1 MYKVII
7 ADDEPKVSELIKNL
21 IFWQDLNLELMGI
34 ANDGISAYEM
44 IMKFNP
50 DIVITDIR
58 MPGYNGIELI
68 KKVKEFNPSID
79 FIIISGY
86 QHFDYAHNAIKYGV
100 KDYLL
105 KPLKKIEI
113 NGTLTKMIEKYKE
126 KEILINERVMLEKRA
141 NEEAEKLKENFI
153 SNIFNMDN
161 EDGLCLNIDEI
172 NAKYNFSF
180 KKGYYQGIIVKPD
193 INYLENSQEVLTL
206 LTQKTVKIINSNLNK
221 FCDELIIYPSKDRVL
236 CIINYQD
243 SEIKKL
249 RKSMISI
256 IDDLHSLRDLF
267 ENIRT
272 TIGVGRSIDNI
283 SKIDL
288 SIKEAQGAILDR
300 IILGSGKIIE
310 SKNVSNSYLLV
321 ENIITFDRRRRIIN
335 FVEIFDIK
343 EIEIMISEIE
353 KEIALKENI
362 SGKYVKDIVD
372 EILNI
377 IIYALKNNANVKNLD
392 KNLLEGFWGK
402 FSMCNKIRDVFELL
416 NYYIQDIIT
425 TTINDKKSENNRPIR
440 EAQKYINENFDSPI
454 NLEEVSDIVGFNSS
468 YFSSLFKK
476 ETGVNFLEYLT
487 NVRIKAAKGMLSDSN
502 KSITDISYEVGYKD
516 FKHFSRQFRK
526 ITGLSPSKY
535 RKLYY

>member
-7 ADDEPKVSELIKNL
+7 VDDEPKVSELIKNL
-21 IFWQDLNLELMGI
+21 IFWDDLNLELMGI
-34 ANDGISAYEM
+34 AKDGISAYEM
-44 IMKFNP
+44 IKKFSP

-68 KKVKEFNPSID
+68 KKVKEFNTNID

-86 QHFDYAHNAIKYGV
+86 QYFDYAHNAIKYGV

-105 KPLKKIEI
+105 KPLNKTEI
-113 NGTLTKMIEKYKE
+113 NETLTKMIEKYNE
-126 KEILINERVMLEKRA
+126 KKNLINERIVLEKRN
-141 NEEAEKLKENFI
+141 NEETKKLKENFI
-153 SNIFNMDN
+153 SSIFNNDN
-161 EDGLCLNIDEI
+161 KDELYLNIDEI

-180 KKGYYQGIIVKPD
+180 KKGYYQVIVVKPD
-193 INYLENSQEVLTL
+193 INYVENSHEVLTL
-206 LTQKTVKIINSNLNK
+206 LTQKTVKIINTNLNEL
-221 FCDELIIYPSKDRVL
+221 CDELLIYPSKDRVF

-249 RKSMISI
+249 RKSLIRI

-267 ENIRT
+267 KNIRAS
-272 TIGVGRSIDNI
+272 IGVGSIIDNI

-288 SIKEAQGAILDR
+288 SIMEAENAILDR
-300 IILGSGKIIE
+300 IIFGAGKIIE
-310 SKNVSNSYLLV
+310 SKNISSSLLLV
-321 ENIITFDRRRRIIN
+321 DNIVTFDSRRRMIN
-335 FVEIFDIK
+335 CVEIFDIT
-343 EIEIMISEIE
+343 EIETIILDIE
-353 KEIALKENI
+353 KEIVSKENI

-377 IIYALKNNANVKNLD
+377 IIYALKNNANVRNLD
-392 KNLLEGFWGK
+392 KNLFENFEDK
-402 FSMCNKIRDVFELL
+402 FNMCNKITDIFKLL
-416 NYYIQDIIT
+416 NHYIKDIIT
-425 TTINDKKSENNRPIR
+425 TSINKKKSENIRPIR
-440 EAQKYINENFDSPI
+440 EAQKYINENFESPI
-454 NLEEVSDIVGFNSS
+454 NLEEVSDIVGFNPS

-487 NVRIKAAKGMLSDSN
+487 NVRIKAAKGMLSDTN
-502 KSITDISYEVGYKD
+502 KNISDISYEVGYKD
-516 FKHFSRQFRK
+516 FKHFSKQFKK